1 AVFTAVSA
9 QAGPL
14 LITRILH
21 QLPTGW
27 ALLFGQ
33 ADLTPAA

>member
-1 AVFTAVSA
+1 
-9 QAGPL
+9 GPL